1 MYNFEELYCVNSKL
15 NGVFFTKIIF
25 CMCHVRPLPKHVLV
39 ERRVV
44 SGGKRETVGGDK
56 GRTERRVRDCG
67 TTETRVCMWFWGG
80 APFRAAAVALIGGRC
95 GVFSGFGQSFC
106 PWISD
111 EFSNALVF
119 AGQAGFAGT
128 RVKSVK

>member
-1 MYNFEELYCVNSKL
+1 MPLDCT
-15 NGVFFTKIIF
+15 GVIGPYVGEGQDYGIFFRSST
-25 CMCHVRPLPKHVLV
+25 